1 MSEHSQ
7 HYEEVSAH
15 YGAAMFYAEGPYVAW
30 QRAECARHLALGADD
45 APFAGALVD
54 VGGGSG
60 AFACSL
66 AHGARARD
74 ASVTVVERARL
85 ACRRG

>member
-7 HYEEVSAH
+7 HYEEVSDH
-15 YGAAMFYAEGPYVAW
+15 YDSSIFYAEGPYVDW